1 MQQITKSI
9 KGPLKL
15 LVLLLFLFSY
25 MVPGRSA
32 VQAAAIPV
40 EFADIQTVYTGKVGL
55 ASPVGFAFLPAA
67 KGFLVWDTQNELTRA
82 QLLVNY
88 DDAGSPVDLPGIVP
102 GSLNAAFDIRGN
114 RLFFLNEKGDQLSGL
129 DLTSKGFPDVSQAAV
144 EHANIQAYGV
154 RQPAGLAFDPFTGRL
169 FILDAGR
176 NTVVSVAAHRSQGYD
191 GAAASKNGRI
201 SRINLRAVEGKVLRG
216 IAYNPE
222 NSRLYV
228 SIPDEQAVYEFS
240 TAGDLLGSMDLS
252 NFQMTNIQSLTF
264 APSADQTDAQTTQ
277 HLFVLDGGSTQ
288 RTGSILELTLAPQ
301 ALPIGTTL
309 LPSTLIRKIDTSSA
323 AWFPSSPDPSG
334 IDYFPPTGRLI
345 LDDSEVDEMSVYAGA
360 NVYQST
366 LAGQLQTTCNTL
378 SFSREPT
385 GIAVNMVN
393 NHIFMTDDDRK
404 EIYEINLGPDGAYCT
419 SDDSVTK
426 ASTVTLFGGSGSD
439 PEDVAIGNNTLFFAG
454 GSDAEVYYF
463 NLGPNGLL
471 GGGDDGPVSHFDT
484 LALGFKDLEGIGFN
498 HDSGTIFIVST
509 SSTDRYVGEL
519 TTTGQLLWGFDLSFM
534 GSQQNIRSDVAYL
547 PSLENPGTNN
557 IYIASRGIDND
568 SGTGATPT
576 ENDGQVWVVSIGS
589 TTPPT
594 ATPTPTDTPTA
605 TPTNTVDPNI
615 PPTDTPTPVNT
626 ATPTD
631 TPTSTPTPT
640 PTPLPSSNPLYLS
653 MASNGTIGGVAFSD
667 EDILAF
673 DGTAWSLHFDG
684 SDVGVGNQ
692 DLFAMSIVDADTIL
706 MAFTGSGT
714 VNGVAF
720 TPRDVLQFDAT
731 SLGSVTSGTFSMF
744 FNGVDVGLDS
754 NGENIDSVDV
764 LSDGRVLLSTTAST
778 NGLPVAAVDEDILVF
793 TPTSLGAN
801 TSGTWAIYFDGSD
814 VGLSTNSNEDI
825 DALDVD
831 SFGNIYLSTL
841 GDFAVTG
848 VTGFDEDVFVCAPAA
863 LGSVTS
869 CVFDPV
875 LFFDGSTWLQDA
887 NDVDAFNLSLV
898 SSPVT
903 PTPTATPTDTPTVTP
918 TNTPVVVDTPTNTPT
933 NTPVVIPTDTPTPG
947 PTNTPTDTPTPGP
960 TNTPTDTSTP
970 GPTATF
976 TDTPTLTPTPTDTPT
991 PTPTPEVVLL
1001 PIYISLDGSGN
1012 VGGVAA
1018 DDIDILSFDG
1028 ISWSM
1033 FFDASDVGINSSGQ
1047 DLNDFVIVDST
1058 TLLLTFRSTFTLGSI
1073 NVDPWDILQFN
1084 AASLGSNTT
1093 GSFSLYFDGEDVGLD
1108 TTGETIDA
1116 LDVQPDGTIL
1126 VSVTTNASVPG
1137 LTATDED
1144 LIAFTPTS
1152 LGDVTSGSW
1161 TLYFDGS
1168 DVGLADTSGE
1178 DLDGV
1183 DVLGNG
1189 DIFLSV
1195 LTDFSVAGLS
1205 GLNEDVFIC
1214 SPLTLGDATSCF
1226 YAPSLYFDG
1235 SLWGLDTNDVDGV
1248 HIP

>member
-1 MQQITKSI
+1 MSI
-9 KGPLKL
+9 NKRWVNTFLKGF
-15 LVLLLFLFSY
+15 VLLSFLFSTLFT
-25 MVPGRSA
+25 VHPT
-32 VQAAAIPV
+32 AAAAQSPV
-40 EFADIQTVYTGKVGL
+40 EFADIQTIYTGKVGL
-55 ASPVGFAFLPAA
+55 PSPVGFAFLPAA
-67 KGFLVWDTQNELTRA
+67 NGFLVWDAQLELNRA

-88 DDAGSPVDLPGIVP
+88 DEAGSPVDLPGIGT
-102 GSLNAAFDIRGN
+102 GSVNAAFDSRGN
-114 RLFFLNEKGDQLSGL
+114 RLYFLNEKGDQLTSL
-129 DLTSKGFPDVSQAAV
+129 DLTSKGYPVVSQTGV
-144 EHANIQAYGV
+144 KHTNVQAYGI
-154 RQPAGLAFDPFTGRL
+154 REPAGLAFDPLSGRL

-176 NTVVSVAAHRSQGYD
+176 NRIVSVAAHRTQGYD
-191 GAAASKNGRI
+191 GAAASNSGRI
-201 SRINLRAVEGKVLRG
+201 SRINLSATSGKVLRG

-222 NSRLYV
+222 DSSLYV
-228 SIPDEQAVYEFS
+228 SVPDEQAVYKFS
-240 TAGDLLGSMDLS
+240 TTGELLGSMDLS

-264 APSADQTDAQTTQ
+264 APSADQTDSQSTQ
-277 HLFVLDGGSTQ
+277 HLFVLDGGTTQ
-288 RTGSILELTLAPQ
+288 RTGAVLELTLAPQ
-301 ALPIGTTL
+301 ALPIGTSL

-463 NLGPNGLL
+463 DLGPNGLL

-509 SSTDRYVGEL
+509 SSTDRYLGEL
-519 TTTGQLLWGFDLSFM
+519 TTTGTLLWAYDLSYM
-534 GSQQNIRSDVAYL
+534 GTQQNIRSDVGYL
-547 PSLENPGTNN
+547 PSLETPGSKN

-589 TTPPT
+589 STPPT
-594 ATPTPTDTPTA
+594 PTPTPTDTPTA
-605 TPTNTVDPNI
+605 TPTNTVDPNL

-626 ATPTD
+626 PTPTD

-653 MASNGTIGGVAFSD
+653 MASNGSIGGVVFAD
-667 EDILAF
+667 EDILSF
-673 DGTAWSLHFDG
+673 DGISWSVYFDG

-731 SLGSVTSGTFSMF
+731 SLGSVTAGSFSMF
-744 FNGVDVGLDS
+744 FNGIDVGLDS

-764 LSDGRVLLSTTAST
+764 LSDGRVLLSTTATT
-778 NGLPVAAVDEDILVF
+778 NGLPVSAVDEDILVF
-793 TPTSLGAN
+793 NPVSLGAN
-801 TSGTWAIYFDGSD
+801 TTGTWDIYFDGSD
-814 VGLSTNSNEDI
+814 VGLSTNSNEDV

-831 SFGNIYLSTL
+831 SSGNIFLSTL

-848 VTGFDEDVFVCAPAA
+848 VTGFDEDVFVCVPTA

-887 NDVDAFNLSLV
+887 NDVDAFNLPMV
-898 SSPVT
+898 APPVT
-903 PTPTATPTDTPTVTP
+903 PTPTNTPADTPTSTPLPTSTDTPAFTPTD
-918 TNTPVVVDTPTNTPT
+918 
-933 NTPVVIPTDTPTPG
+933 TPVVIPTDTPTPG
-947 PTNTPTDTPTPGP
+947 PTNTPTVTP
-960 TNTPTDTSTP
+960 TP

-976 TDTPTLTPTPTDTPT
+976 TDIPTSTPTPTDMPT
-991 PTPTPEVVLL
+991 PTPTPEIVLL

-1012 VGGVAA
+1012 VGGIAA
-1018 DDIDILSFDG
+1018 DDIDILAFDG

-1033 FFDASDVGINSSGQ
+1033 FFDGSDVGINSSGQ
-1047 DLNDFVIVDST
+1047 DLNDFVVVDSST
-1058 TLLLTFRSTFTLGSI
+1058 ILLTFRSAFILGSI

-1084 AASLGSNTT
+1084 ATSLGTDT
-1093 GSFSLYFDGEDVGLD
+1093 AGSFSLYFDGEDVGLD

-1126 VSVTTNASVPG
+1126 VSVTANASVPG
-1137 LTATDED
+1137 LAAADED
-1144 LIAFTPTS
+1144 LIAFSPTS
-1152 LGDVTSGSW
+1152 LGDITSGSW

-1168 DVGLADTSGE
+1168 DVGLADTTGE
-1178 DLDGV
+1178 DVDGV

-1195 LTDFSVAGLS
+1195 LTAFTVPGST

-1214 SPLTLGDATSCF
+1214 SPLTLGDTTSCF
-1226 YAPSLYFDG
+1226 YAPTLYFDG